1 MKLHWDGDTSCYTQL
16 RHFFRISP
24 CLPSRERPALL
35 TIISEQAKGK
45 QHDPLKKKERKKKK
59 IRLWR
64 QTLIVFC
71 QMLHHIGKVRKKLS
85 AIKNTVLWGSK
96 STRDVDPHF
105 DTSQNSDSPFTTLY
119 IWVGQIWK
127 ALPRKDDSQ
136 QRLCCSVWH
145 AVLNTRII
153 SVFPKRREVFI
164 RFLTEMFEQVK
175 E

>member
-1 MKLHWDGDTSCYTQL
+1 MKVNANRVHETSLGWWHIMLYTASPL
-16 RHFFRISP
+16 LPNFSVPTLTWKTCIVDHNFR
-24 CLPSRERPALL
+24 
-35 TIISEQAKGK
+35 TGK
-45 QHDPLKKKERKKKK
+45 RKATWSVEKERKKKK

-145 AVLNTRII
+145 AVLNTRTI
-153 SVFPKRREVFI
+153 SVFPERGGYS
-164 RFLTEMFEQVK
+164 
-175 E
+175 